1 MLKLPGI
8 SLEAVNCVCLAI
20 FYLKYAF
27 SVAAHS
33 HIISNGLGLV
43 EKRFLRK
50 LKLNKK
56 YLPKNTWEIKLSCL

>member
-8 SLEAVNCVCLAI
+8 SWEAVNCVCLAI
-20 FYLKYAF
+20 FYLKDAF
-27 SVAAHS
+27 SIATHPN
-33 HIISNGLGLV
+33 IISNGLGLV

-56 YLPKNTWEIKLSCL
+56 YLPKNTWKIKLSCL

>member
-20 FYLKYAF
+20 FYLKDAF
-27 SVAAHS
+27 AIAAHA
-33 HIISNGLGLV
+33 HRIFNGLGLV
-43 EKRFLRK
+43 ENRFLRK

-56 YLPKNTWEIKLSCL
+56 DLPKNIWIIKLSCL